1 MRRASEF
8 VKLPEVFFIL
18 GWSSKHKKP
27 ESLKN
32 ELLGS
37 DNVVAC
43 VNHASR
49 RGHYGNVKQLD
60 FTDTQP
66 FMLEA

>member
-32 ELLGS
+32 EFLRS
-37 DNVVAC
+37 DKFVAC

-49 RGHYGNVKQLD
+49 DGHYGNVKQSEL
-60 FTDTQP
+60 TR
-66 FMLEA
+66 